1 MITPVAPLWFR
12 LPAPAA
18 ERWLALPRISTARGT
33 EVCAIEVGL
42 ALKRATGAETIRRY
56 VIVVVGL
63 LVRPFMPPAANRSAR
78 TAVHDEV
85 RSHLIDQ
92 TDDPVRGDLW
102 MARGLQGSSVERGT
116 VHPALPGRRCVLQA
130 SGLQS
135 TESAARRIAARRPH
149 GESAGASASSRSGD
163 VRERVAG
170 PGKVTGSAGAG
181 AGAGAGGR
189 VGQ

>member
-63 LVRPFMPPAANRSAR
+63 LVRPFMPPTANRSAR
-78 TAVHDEV
+78 TAITVNCV
-85 RSHLIDQ
+85 RASQPVHLIDQ

-116 VHPALPGRRCVLQA
+116 VGK
-130 SGLQS
+130 G
-135 TESAARRIAARRPH
+135 TE
-149 GESAGASASSRSGD
+149 
-163 VRERVAG
+163 VRVAG
-170 PGKVTGSAGAG
+170 FCIAVHRERCSADCSQETAWRI
-181 AGAGAGGR
+181 GGR
-189 VGQ
+189 VGLVQVRARCAHGIPLDCRQLR

>member
-63 LVRPFMPPAANRSAR
+63 LVRPFMPPAANRSAKVAI
-78 TAVHDEV
+78 TVICV
-85 RSHLIDQ
+85 RASIQPVHLIDQ

-116 VHPALPGRRCVLQA
+116 VG
-130 SGLQS
+130 SG
-135 TESAARRIAARRPH
+135 TEVHVEGFCIAVH
-149 GESAGASASSRSGD
+149 
-163 VRERVAG
+163 RERC
-170 PGKVTGSAGAG
+170 
-181 AGAGAGGR
+181 
-189 VGQ
+189 